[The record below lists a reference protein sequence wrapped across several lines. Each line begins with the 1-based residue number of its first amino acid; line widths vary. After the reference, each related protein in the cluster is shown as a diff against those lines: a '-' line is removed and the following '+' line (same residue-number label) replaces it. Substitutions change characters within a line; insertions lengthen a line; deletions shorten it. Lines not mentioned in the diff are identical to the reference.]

1 MIMEEGIDG
10 FIGTLGEQM
19 WYIDTIAEMVCGRH
33 CIMSDP
39 NFYAGPLDP
48 VADSYTLEQLK
59 PREQQ

>member
-1 MIMEEGIDG
+1 MVLSEHPGG
-10 FIGTLGEQM
+10 RM

-33 CIMSDP
+33 CIMSNP

-59 PREQQ
+59 QREQQ